1 MSRLLDLSCDLGE
14 ARSDEERAVESAI
27 WPMISAANVACGGH
41 VGDEESMR
49 EAIERCV
56 THGVSLGAHP
66 SYPDR
71 EGFGRRHVDMTTEAL
86 VASLSSQIELL
97 RGVALERGIEVE
109 RVKPHGALY
118 NEAQKDA
125 ALALAII
132 EAVRRAQPRAA
143 IVCAAGSQVERE
155 ALRAGIAVV
164 REAFV
169 DRRYASDGALQPR
182 GEPGSLLLDP
192 EDAAGQ
198 AVRLAA
204 TGAVVASDGT
214 EVPISFE
221 TLCAHS
227 DMPGSAARIQ
237 CVLRALGDAGFA
249 VQRRGATSP

>member
-1 MSRLLDLSCDLGE
+1 MSRTIDLSCDLGE

-49 EAIERCV
+49 EAIENCV
-56 THGVSLGAHP
+56 RYGVTPGAHP

-71 EGFGRRHVDMTTEAL
+71 EGFGRRHVEMTSEAL
-86 VASLSSQIELL
+86 VASLSAQIELL
-97 RGVALERGIEVE
+97 RGFARERALDVE

-118 NEAQKDA
+118 NEAQQDE

-132 EAVRRAQPRAA
+132 EAVRRTRPRAA
-143 IVCAAGSQVERE
+143 IVCAAGSHVERE
-155 ALRAGIAVV
+155 ARRVGITVV

-169 DRRYASDGALQPR
+169 DRRYVPDGSLQPR

-192 EDAAGQ
+192 KDAAGQ
-198 AVRLAA
+198 AVRLAT
-204 TGAVVASDGT
+204 TGAVIASDGT
-214 EVPISFE
+214 EVSIAFQ

-227 DMPGSAARIQ
+227 DMPGSVARVQ
-237 CVLRALGDAGFA
+237 SVLRALVDAGFA
-249 VQRRGATSP
+249 VRRQDCIPS